1 MHRTGAAI
9 LFLHPWPA
17 QRDVQRGG
25 LRGIK
30 SQSEEPTI
38 EGRDKHWPHWGLGGM
53 AKAGLSFPPL
63 AALGRFLRVNVL
75 KKMAQCSRLG
85 PHRASVSPFTGGM
98 AWLTSRTLLS
108 L

>member
-1 MHRTGAAI
+1 
-9 LFLHPWPA
+9 
-17 QRDVQRGG
+17 
-25 LRGIK
+25 
-30 SQSEEPTI
+30 
-38 EGRDKHWPHWGLGGM
+38 M

-75 KKMAQCSRLG
+75 KKMAQCPRLG